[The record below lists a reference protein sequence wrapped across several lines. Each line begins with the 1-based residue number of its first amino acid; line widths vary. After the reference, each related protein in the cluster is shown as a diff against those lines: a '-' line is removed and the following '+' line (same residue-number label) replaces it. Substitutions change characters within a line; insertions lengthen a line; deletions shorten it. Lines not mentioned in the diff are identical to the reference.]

1 MVKKRNRKLK
11 KYLSI
16 IIPITVISI
25 GIGVYTFSQENK
37 QEVIN
42 NKLESILVDSP
53 ILGEPTAPL
62 TFVEWGDYQCTYCYK
77 FHTNTRD
84 DIFSNFVD
92 NGKIRF
98 VYKDFPLNGSTSV
111 LAAEASYCADDQNKY
126 WAYHD
131 ELYKNWE
138 GENTGWINFH
148 NLKKFA
154 YNVGLDIDVF
164 DKCVQNEKHKQKV
177 LNNYRYGQSIG
188 INATPTFLIIDKEGI
203 VQAIRG
209 AQPYSVFDQVL
220 NENLITNNT

>member
-1 MVKKRNRKLK
+1 MP
-11 KYLSI
+11 I
-16 IIPITVISI
+16 IIISI
-25 GIGVYTFSQENK
+25 GIGVFAFSQESK
-37 QEVIN
+37 QEVVRD
-42 NKLESILVDSP
+42 KMVVILGDSP

-62 TFVEWGDYQCTYCYK
+62 TLVEWGDYQCSFCYQFYTDTK
-77 FHTNTRD
+77 YS
-84 DIFSNFVD
+84 IFSNFVD

-98 VYKDFPLNGSTSV
+98 VYKDFPAIGSASV

-138 GENTGWINFH
+138 GGNAEWINLD

-177 LNNYRYGQSIG
+177 LDSYSYAQSIG
-188 INATPTFLIIDKEGI
+188 VKGTPIFAILDKEANI
-203 VQAIRG
+203 LKVIRG
-209 AQPYSVFDQVL
+209 AQPYDVFYQVL
-220 NENLITNNT
+220 NEKLRTINT

>member
-1 MVKKRNRKLK
+1 M
-11 KYLSI
+11 
-16 IIPITVISI
+16 
-25 GIGVYTFSQENK
+25 
-37 QEVIN
+37 
-42 NKLESILVDSP
+42 ESILVDSP

-164 DKCVQNEKHKQKV
+164 DKCVQNEKHNQKV

-188 INATPTFLIIDKEGI
+188 INATPTFLIIDKEGN